1 MNWELASSS
10 SPDIFRLYFEDIYF
24 ENLLKVGCLP
34 LNTWR
39 QPSRKMGVVIGAQFS
54 NLTIFQVYKIW
65 GKALYEPDCY
75 FILHMYRIC
84 IYNYS
89 VLYSVLAIGLNS
101 LKPGLPLGPPRRP
114 RHPPLHPRVWGVQ
127 VLQVPQN

>member
-1 MNWELASSS
+1 M
-10 SPDIFRLYFEDIYF
+10 SPIVILYYTCIEY
-24 ENLLKVGCLP
+24 V
-34 LNTWR
+34 
-39 QPSRKMGVVIGAQFS
+39 
-54 NLTIFQVYKIW
+54 
-65 GKALYEPDCY
+65 
-75 FILHMYRIC
+75 C